1 MHDEK
6 GKEYKRIPEVIDCW
20 FESGSMPFAQDHY
33 PFENLDWKD
42 KNFPS
47 GFVAEYIAQTRTWF
61 YYTHVISSILFN
73 QAPFKNVVTTGTIL
87 AEDGQKMSKSKNNFP
102 DPWIL
107 FNKYGVDALRFYLMS
122 CPVMKGED
130 INFLEK
136 AVQDISNKIINRL
149 NNVLAFYELYR
160 DRELETLEYEKSDD
174 ILDQWIVSRLN
185 ELITE
190 TTDGMEKYDMSLA
203 TKPFDLFIGDL
214 STWYLRRSRDRIK
227 DGDKNAK
234 QTLYFVLKTLAKLM
248 APFAPFSAEDIWLRL
263 KNEKEVESV
272 HLAEWPF
279 AIAQD
284 FQPEVLKN
292 MAEIRKIV
300 SLGFDA
306 RQKAGIKVR
315 QPLSVLKFKIENK
328 LSDELLSLVKD
339 EVNVKEVIFD
349 KNIEG
354 EIFLDINITSELKQE
369 GDYRELV
376 RAIQDMR
383 KKMGLT
389 PSDVVSVTIETN
401 DEGKNLIQK
410 FENDLVKVILA
421 SKIEFKTNEGE
432 EIKIDEMV
440 FKTSIQK

>member
-1 MHDEK
+1 M
-6 GKEYKRIPEVIDCW
+6 
-20 FESGSMPFAQDHY
+20 A
-33 PFENLDWKD
+33 
-42 KNFPS
+42 
-47 GFVAEYIAQTRTWF
+47 
-61 YYTHVISSILFN
+61 ISSILFN